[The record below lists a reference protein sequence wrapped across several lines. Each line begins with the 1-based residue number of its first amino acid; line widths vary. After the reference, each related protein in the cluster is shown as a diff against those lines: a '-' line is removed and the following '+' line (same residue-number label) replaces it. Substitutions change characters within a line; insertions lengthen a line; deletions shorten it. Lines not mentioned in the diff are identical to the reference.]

1 MSAGWRRSATR
12 SGWKPHEAVSFRGWD
27 AWVEP
32 ASMVMTADAVATL
45 NFGSDEAP
53 GIRRRGTKRFTYF
66 NELTGR
72 PASAED
78 LLRIR
83 ALAVPPAWQNVWISA
98 DPQSHL
104 QATGRDARGRKQYR
118 YHPAFVDSQSENK
131 FSELVTFGNALGSLR
146 GRVDRDLRRN
156 DLDHDRVVATVVRLL
171 DITSLRVGNTEYSR
185 ANESFGLTTLRNGH
199 VVVRGSRIRMSF
211 KGKSAHDFDVT
222 VDSKRLATIVR
233 RCQDLPGQQLFEY
246 RTADGA
252 LRVVGSSDVNRYL
265 GDHAAVGI
273 TAKTFRTWN
282 ATVRAAEGLV
292 QRAEDG
298 SDPTQRVVNEVI
310 DEVADHLGNT
320 RAVCRNS
327 YVHPTVVQA
336 YVEGTLLPRWRR
348 PVGRRPIRLSV
359 AERKTLRLLRNPVRN
374 PGRAA

>member
-32 ASMVMTADAVATL
+32 ASMVMTADVVATL

-66 NELTGR
+66 NEMTGR
-72 PASAED
+72 PASQED

-83 ALAVPPAWQNVWISA
+83 SLAVPPAWQNVWISA

-118 YHPAFVDSQSENK
+118 YHPAFVDSQAENK

-146 GRVDRDLRRN
+146 GRVDRDLRRD
-156 DLDHDRVVATVVRLL
+156 DLDHDRGVATVVRLL
-171 DITSLRVGNTEYSR
+171 DITSLRVGTTEYSR
-185 ANESFGLTTLRNGH
+185 ASESFGLTTLRNGH

-222 VDSKRLATIVR
+222 VDSKRLGTIGAPGQALPGHQRFGTPPPGPAWSAAVRVPHGR
-233 RCQDLPGQQLFEY
+233 RCAASRRF
-246 RTADGA
+246 
-252 LRVVGSSDVNRYL
+252 VGC
-265 GDHAAVGI
+265 
-273 TAKTFRTWN
+273 
-282 ATVRAAEGLV
+282 
-292 QRAEDG
+292 Q
-298 SDPTQRVVNEVI
+298 P
-310 DEVADHLGNT
+310 
-320 RAVCRNS
+320 
-327 YVHPTVVQA
+327 
-336 YVEGTLLPRWRR
+336 LPRRPRR
-348 PVGRRPIRLSV
+348 GGHHRQDVSNM
-359 AERKTLRLLRNPVRN
+359 E
-374 PGRAA
+374 

>member
-1 MSAGWRRSATR
+1 
-12 SGWKPHEAVSFRGWD
+12 
-27 AWVEP
+27 
-32 ASMVMTADAVATL
+32 
-45 NFGSDEAP
+45 
-53 GIRRRGTKRFTYF
+53 
-66 NELTGR
+66 
-72 PASAED
+72 
-78 LLRIR
+78 
-83 ALAVPPAWQNVWISA
+83 
-98 DPQSHL
+98 
-104 QATGRDARGRKQYR
+104 
-118 YHPAFVDSQSENK
+118 
-131 FSELVTFGNALGSLR
+131 
-146 GRVDRDLRRN
+146 
-156 DLDHDRVVATVVRLL
+156 VVATVVRLL
-171 DITSLRVGNTEYSR
+171 DITSLRIGNTEYTR

-222 VDSKRLATIVR
+222 VDSKRLANIVR

-246 RTADGA
+246 KTADGA

-265 GDHAAVGI
+265 GDHAALGI

-292 QRAEDG
+292 QRAEAG
-298 SDPTQRVVNEVI
+298 GDPTQRVVNEVI

-327 YVHPTVVQA
+327 YVHPIVVQA

-359 AERKTLRLLRNPVRN
+359 AERKTLRLLR
-374 PGRAA
+374 